1 MFNSFVWFVS
11 NNAASGNHS
20 SLLTV
25 SEHLSPKSMNKE
37 YLTDKIEE
45 NNLLFRKADN
55 SFERGFYE
63 GKVSAYIEILA
74 SLLDN

>member
-1 MFNSFVWFVS
+1 MD
-11 NNAASGNHS
+11 
-20 SLLTV
+20 
-25 SEHLSPKSMNKE
+25 KE
-37 YLTDKIEE
+37 YLTNKIEE

-63 GKVSAYIEILA
+63 GKTNAYIEILA